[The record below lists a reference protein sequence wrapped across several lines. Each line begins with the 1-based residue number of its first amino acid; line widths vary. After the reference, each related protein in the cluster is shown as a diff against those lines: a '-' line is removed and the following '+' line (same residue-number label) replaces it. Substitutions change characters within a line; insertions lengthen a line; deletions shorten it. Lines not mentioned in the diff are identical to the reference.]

1 MQAEEKRKK
10 MKSKIFRNV
19 AVFLVIFILCM
30 FSSHTIGNSF
40 SVQGTPSSIVR
51 LKISKTI
58 KSANTNSIT
67 NAQQTQKGQMNVLIS
82 ERRQGFG
89 GSSQDNDSF
98 VEQNK
103 INKLEQKIAL
113 FDKKEINNKPICQT
127 SAMRQVLRI

>member
-1 MQAEEKRKK
+1 
-10 MKSKIFRNV
+10 
-19 AVFLVIFILCM
+19 M

-51 LKISKTI
+51 LKIAKSIKIAKT
-58 KSANTNSIT
+58 NNIT
-67 NAQQTQKGQMNVLIS
+67 DSQQSQKGQMNVLIS

>member
-1 MQAEEKRKK
+1 

>member
-1 MQAEEKRKK
+1 MKYKTLKK
-10 MKSKIFRNV
+10 V
-19 AVFLVIFILCM
+19 ALFLILFVVCM

-51 LKISKTI
+51 LKIAKSIKLAKT
-58 KSANTNSIT
+58 NNIT
-67 NAQQTQKGQMNVLIS
+67 DSQQSQKGQMNVLIS

-103 INKLEQKIAL
+103 INSIRYDIYLEMYN
-113 FDKKEINNKPICQT
+113 EIKGK
-127 SAMRQVLRI
+127 RKY

>member
-1 MQAEEKRKK
+1 
-10 MKSKIFRNV
+10 
-19 AVFLVIFILCM
+19 
-30 FSSHTIGNSF
+30 
-40 SVQGTPSSIVR
+40 
-51 LKISKTI
+51 
-58 KSANTNSIT
+58 
-67 NAQQTQKGQMNVLIS
+67 MNVLIS

-127 SAMRQVLRI
+127 SEMRQVLRI

>member
-1 MQAEEKRKK
+1 
-10 MKSKIFRNV
+10 
-19 AVFLVIFILCM
+19 M
-30 FSSHTIGNSF
+30 FSSHTVGNSF

-51 LKISKTI
+51 LKIAKSIKLAKT
-58 KSANTNSIT
+58 NNIT
-67 NAQQTQKGQMNVLIS
+67 DSQQSQKGQMNVLIS

-127 SAMRQVLRI
+127 SEMRQVLRI

>member
-1 MQAEEKRKK
+1 
-10 MKSKIFRNV
+10 
-19 AVFLVIFILCM
+19 M

-67 NAQQTQKGQMNVLIS
+67 NAQQTQKGQMIVLLS

-89 GSSQDNDSF
+89 GSSQDDESF
-98 VEQNK
+98 LQQNK
-103 INKLEQKIAL
+103 INKYEQKIEL
-113 FDKKEINNKPICQT
+113 LNKNEINNKPVYQT
-127 SAMRQVLRI
+127 LAMRQILRI

>member
-1 MQAEEKRKK
+1 
-10 MKSKIFRNV
+10 
-19 AVFLVIFILCM
+19 M

-51 LKISKTI
+51 LKIAKSIKLAKT
-58 KSANTNSIT
+58 NNIT
-67 NAQQTQKGQMNVLIS
+67 DSQQSQKGQMNVLIS

-103 INKLEQKIAL
+103 ISKSEQKIAL
-113 FDKKEINNKPICQT
+113 FDKKEINNKPIWKT
-127 SAMRQVLRI
+127 TTMRQVLRI

>member
-1 MQAEEKRKK
+1 MQFKERGMKYKTLKK
-10 MKSKIFRNV
+10 V
-19 AVFLVIFILCM
+19 ALFLILFVVCM

-51 LKISKTI
+51 LKIAKSIKLAKT
-58 KSANTNSIT
+58 NNIT
-67 NAQQTQKGQMNVLIS
+67 DSQQSQKGQMNVLIS
-82 ERRQGFG
+82 ERRHGFG

>member
-1 MQAEEKRKK
+1 
-10 MKSKIFRNV
+10 
-19 AVFLVIFILCM
+19 M

-67 NAQQTQKGQMNVLIS
+67 NAQQTQKGQMIVLLS

-89 GSSQDNDSF
+89 GSSQDDESF
-98 VEQNK
+98 LQQNK
-103 INKLEQKIAL
+103 INKYEQKIEL
-113 FDKKEINNKPICQT
+113 LNKNEINNKPIYQT
-127 SAMRQVLRI
+127 LAMRQVLRI